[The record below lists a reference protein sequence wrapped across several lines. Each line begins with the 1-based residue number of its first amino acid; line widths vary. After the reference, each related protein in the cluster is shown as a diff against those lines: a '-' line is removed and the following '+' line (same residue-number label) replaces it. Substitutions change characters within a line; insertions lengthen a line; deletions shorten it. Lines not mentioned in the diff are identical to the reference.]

1 MSGHSKWHQIR
12 RQKGIT
18 DAKRGNMFTKA
29 ARLITVA
36 AQKGGGDPGMNALL
50 RTALESA
57 KQINMPSANI
67 ERAIKK
73 GTGELKEGLTLAEV
87 VYEGYGPGGIALY
100 IQAVTDN
107 KNRAV
112 AEVKNILS
120 KHGGSMGSAGCTAW
134 MFEQKG
140 IISFD
145 VQGKDLEEIELQAIE
160 ACADDIKFEGSTLFV
175 YTAPQNFQSIKET
188 LNCFGITSSGV
199 TFVAKN
205 EVKITDETTARQIL
219 RLINALEDCDDV
231 SGVASNFDI
240 AEEVLRSL

>member
-36 AQKGGGDPGMNALL
+36 AQKGGGDPTMNALL

-73 GTGELKEGLTLAEV
+73 GTGELKEGLALEEV
-87 VYEGYGPGGIALY
+87 VYEGYGPGGVALY

-140 IISFD
+140 VLSLD
-145 VQGKDLEEIELQAIE
+145 TQGKNLEDIELQAIE
-160 ACADDIKFEGSTLFV
+160 AGADDIKIEGNTLFV
-175 YTAPQNFQSIKET
+175 YTVPQNFQSMKEALT
-188 LNCFGITSSGV
+188 RFGITSSCV
-199 TFVAKN
+199 TFVPKN
-205 EVKITDETTARQIL
+205 EVKITNEATARHIL
-219 RLINALEDCDDV
+219 RLIDALEDCDDV

-240 AEEVLRSL
+240 AEEVLSKV